1 MPVAAKGV
9 IAAAQ
14 IDVLGASRVRLPRAG
29 CSFPVSAGP
38 VLFTADHGSPGVQA

>member
-14 IDVLGASRVRLPRAG
+14 IDVLGASRGAIAARRLQ
-29 CSFPVSAGP
+29 
-38 VLFTADHGSPGVQA
+38 LPGERRSGVVYR

>member
-1 MPVAAKGV
+1 MPVAANV

-14 IDVLGASRVRLPRAG
+14 IDVLGASRGAIAARRLQL
-29 CSFPVSAGP
+29 PVSAGP